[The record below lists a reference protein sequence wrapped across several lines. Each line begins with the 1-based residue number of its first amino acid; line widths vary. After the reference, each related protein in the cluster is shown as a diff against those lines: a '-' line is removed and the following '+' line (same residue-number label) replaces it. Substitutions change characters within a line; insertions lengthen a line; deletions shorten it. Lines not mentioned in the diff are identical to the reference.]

1 MTKRMLVDATH
12 AEEVR
17 VAVVQDQRLI
27 DLDIE
32 TASREQ
38 IKGNIYL
45 ARVTRVEPSLQA
57 AFVEF
62 YGGRQGFLS
71 INDIHSKY
79 YPPEE
84 PERDSKAQGS
94 ETASAS
100 AETASC
106 ENGDSPGK
114 APAPDEEEISDE
126 LPPTDEL
133 RPRHRRRHVPIQ
145 RLLSRGQTLLVQVVK
160 EARSNKG
167 ASLTT
172 HISLAGRY
180 TVLLPEN
187 SGGGG
192 ISRKIT
198 DTSERKH
205 LKEVLSS
212 MEIPNHVS
220 LIIRTA
226 GLGRT
231 KREIARDMSYLL
243 RLWKAIEEKAAQL
256 KPPAL
261 IHEEGDLIIRAI
273 RDLYTTDME
282 EILID
287 GQEGY
292 RIGKDFM
299 RLLMPRYVKVVQPY
313 KDSLP
318 LFARYQIENQIE
330 SMHERKV
337 PLRAG
342 GYLVIDPT
350 EALVSIDINSGRST
364 REKDV
369 ESTAFKTNIQ
379 AAEEVARQLRMRDLG
394 GLIVIDFIDMDDKK
408 HVMEVEKHLKEA
420 LKLDRA
426 KIQIGKISPFGLLE
440 LSRQRMKPTFNE
452 SNRLECPRCK
462 GLGTIR
468 SVESASIHLFRQLE
482 EEVAKGRY
490 SRLTYTTSQEMAN
503 YLLNNKREQ
512 IRAMEVT
519 HDTIILLYGDPS
531 LQTPEFHKNRVE
543 RSPEE
548 IEARQAMQ
556 ARHLQV
562 TAEPDEADEYV
573 DELDDP
579 DDDPDEEEIGP
590 SKTRESIAPTSQA
603 NESTAEKSPRT
614 EAENSEKSR
623 RRRRRRKKPTQ
634 TVSAALTEPLDMLGS
649 LDIEQLPADNQSAR
663 PPATRHRRNNPPGQN
678 NRNTENQS
686 AAIASEAAVDP
697 SEKNAADEAVRVTQ
711 VPGLYVLGG
720 SAPAEA
726 ADLQDTSENGTD
738 KSSAGS
744 ETESSATTPSRSRR
758 RRRRRRSSQ
767 SRSQGS
773 SAQALPLEESAT
785 SALEEYEENLEE
797 GSEGNS
803 EESAAI
809 LKECEDIFGEGAS
822 IALAKGHALANQV
835 DESTASDNTPLSYPA
850 QQEDPASAETTP
862 LLSSAAKEPL
872 ADSEQTVE
880 SPMLPLADGKQTVEF
895 PALPLAD
902 SEQTVESPALPLAD
916 SEKAVESPILPLAD
930 SEQTVESPIL
940 PLADSEQAVESPALP
955 LTDSEKAVESP
966 ALPLTD
972 SEKAVESPALPLA
985 DSEKAVESPAVEK
998 GTSELPKEDSV
1009 QDHSAPLYSAT
1020 LPLPQESSDAEATPP
1035 LLTLAQA
1042 TVDSSIHPQPLPP
1055 ASPPTETQEV
1065 VFAEAAS
1072 ITVLTVSEQLATSF
1086 VVPIDEKTETASV
1099 ASSVVMP
1106 SPVASGHEQGEP
1118 NEQSVPT
1125 EPEMATEAATAA
1137 SSATEQSAAT
1147 ELSEPVATEP
1157 PPAPKSRTR
1166 SSRTR
1171 SASGT
1176 TGKSSTTSK
1185 STATNTSDTE
1195 GAVVAAPSEKKP
1207 RAPRKRSTKASTEN
1221 QASPDSSAATESS
1234 ETISQE
1240 P

>member
-32 TASREQ
+32 AASREQ
-38 IKGNIYL
+38 IKGNVYL

-62 YGGRQGFLS
+62 HGGRQGFLS

-84 PERDSKAQGS
+84 PER
-94 ETASAS
+94 
-100 AETASC
+100 
-106 ENGDSPGK
+106 ENK
-114 APAPDEEEISDE
+114 APSPELPAATPDAPVSEEGENNGKPAEDEEISDE
-126 LPPTDEL
+126 LPPADEF
-133 RPRHRRRHVPIQ
+133 RPRHRRRHIPIQ
-145 RLLSRGQTLLVQVVK
+145 RLLTRGQTLLVQVVK

-198 DTSERKH
+198 DSTERKH
-205 LKEVLSS
+205 LKEVLTS
-212 MEIPNHVS
+212 MEIPNHIS

-243 RLWKAIEEKAAQL
+243 RLWKSIEEKAAQL

-364 REKDV
+364 RERDV

-379 AAEEVARQLRMRDLG
+379 AAEEIARQLRMRDLG

-408 HVMEVEKHLKEA
+408 HVLEVEKHLKES
-420 LKLDRA
+420 LKQDRA
-426 KIQIGKISPFGLLE
+426 KIQVGKISAFGLLE

-452 SNRLECPRCK
+452 ANRLECPRCK

-468 SVESASIHLFRQLE
+468 SVDSASIHLFRQLE

-490 SRLTYTTSQEMAN
+490 SRLTYTTSLEMAN

-512 IRAMEVT
+512 IRNMEAT
-519 HDTIILLYGDPS
+519 HDTVILIFGDPS

-548 IEARQAMQ
+548 MEARQAMQ
-556 ARHLQV
+556 ARHAILK
-562 TAEPDEADEYV
+562 EEADESEEIV
-573 DELDDP
+573 DDLDDL

-590 SKTRESIAPTSQA
+590 AKPQEKPAVAAPVSDASGDKTAARP
-603 NESTAEKSPRT
+603 
-614 EAENSEKSR
+614 EAEGADKN
-623 RRRRRRKKPTQ
+623 RRRRRKRKRPGT
-634 TVSAALTEPLDMLGS
+634 TVSAAMGEPLDLLGT
-649 LDIEQLPADNQSAR
+649 LDVEQLPADPVQ
-663 PPATRHRRNNPPGQN
+663 PPRSQPPQRRNNPPRAPQRTVDGTANGLESGQ
-678 NRNTENQS
+678 S
-686 AAIASEAAVDP
+686 LDP
-697 SEKNAADEAVRVTQ
+697 SLKNGPEEAVRVTQ

-720 SAPAEA
+720 STSGTETVEQAEVGADETDGVAARTEVEGAPSTA
-726 ADLQDTSENGTD
+726 
-738 KSSAGS
+738 
-744 ETESSATTPSRSRR
+744 RR
-758 RRRRRRSSQ
+758 RRRRRRRPSQ
-767 SRSQGS
+767 SRTQAMT
-773 SAQALPLEESAT
+773 AQTQALEES
-785 SALEEYEENLEE
+785 ENNADE
-797 GSEGNS
+797 GSDEEDVSPSEPELVLNATLPDSAPPVLDDLSAHEPDVVIPAATLLAEAQDAASAVTVVEAETPAAAGTVAIDEPFALPPMVALAECSLPFEETNHAVGVVS
-803 EESAAI
+803 VEADGQDALPEEHAIQVAAPLQEESLAVPEQTLPTEAVDAAVGTEVPDSAI
-809 LKECEDIFGEGAS
+809 S
-822 IALAKGHALANQV
+822 
-835 DESTASDNTPLSYPA
+835 
-850 QQEDPASAETTP
+850 SAETVT
-862 LLSSAAKEPL
+862 
-872 ADSEQTVE
+872 
-880 SPMLPLADGKQTVEF
+880 
-895 PALPLAD
+895 
-902 SEQTVESPALPLAD
+902 
-916 SEKAVESPILPLAD
+916 
-930 SEQTVESPIL
+930 
-940 PLADSEQAVESPALP
+940 
-955 LTDSEKAVESP
+955 
-966 ALPLTD
+966 
-972 SEKAVESPALPLA
+972 
-985 DSEKAVESPAVEK
+985 
-998 GTSELPKEDSV
+998 ELPKPEESLAVV
-1009 QDHSAPLYSAT
+1009 QP
-1020 LPLPQESSDAEATPP
+1020 
-1035 LLTLAQA
+1035 
-1042 TVDSSIHPQPLPP
+1042 
-1055 ASPPTETQEV
+1055 
-1065 VFAEAAS
+1065 
-1072 ITVLTVSEQLATSF
+1072 EQLE
-1086 VVPIDEKTETASV
+1086 PGTA
-1099 ASSVVMP
+1099 
-1106 SPVASGHEQGEP
+1106 
-1118 NEQSVPT
+1118 
-1125 EPEMATEAATAA
+1125 EPE
-1137 SSATEQSAAT
+1137 
-1147 ELSEPVATEP
+1147 
-1157 PPAPKSRTR
+1157 APKGRVR
-1166 SSRTR
+1166 SSRPRTTR
-1171 SASGT
+1171 SRKVAESEVTPAAT
-1176 TGKSSTTSK
+1176 T
-1185 STATNTSDTE
+1185 
-1195 GAVVAAPSEKKP
+1195 EKKP
-1207 RAPRKRSTKASTEN
+1207 RAPRRRSSKTSTE
-1221 QASPDSSAATESS
+1221 ATETATPT
-1234 ETISQE
+1234 EIAAPTTQE
-1240 P
+1240 S

>member
-62 YGGRQGFLS
+62 HGGRQGFLS
-71 INDIHSKY
+71 INDIHGKY

-84 PERDSKAQGS
+84 PERDNKASAPESAPPAPENTPPENGESSKAS
-94 ETASAS
+94 P
-100 AETASC
+100 AE
-106 ENGDSPGK
+106 ED
-114 APAPDEEEISDE
+114 EISDE
-126 LPPTDEL
+126 LPPGDEL
-133 RPRHRRRHVPIQ
+133 RPRPRRRHIPIQ
-145 RLLSRGQTLLVQVVK
+145 RLLTRGQTLLVQVVK

-198 DTSERKH
+198 DSTERKH
-205 LKEVLSS
+205 LKEVLAS
-212 MEIPNHVS
+212 MEIPNHIS

-243 RLWKAIEEKAAQL
+243 RLWKSIEEKSAQL

-364 REKDV
+364 RERDV

-379 AAEEVARQLRMRDLG
+379 AAEEIARQLRMRDLG

-408 HVMEVEKHLKEA
+408 HIMEVEKHLKES
-420 LKLDRA
+420 LKQDRA
-426 KIQIGKISPFGLLE
+426 KIQIGKISLFGLLE

-490 SRLTYTTSQEMAN
+490 SRLTYTTSLEMAN

-512 IRAMEVT
+512 IRNMEAT
-519 HDTIILLYGDPS
+519 HDTIILIYGDPS
-531 LQTPEFHKNRVE
+531 LQTPEFHKNRIE
-543 RSPEE
+543 RTPEE
-548 IEARQAMQ
+548 MEARQAIQ
-556 ARHLQV
+556 ARHV
-562 TAEPDEADEYV
+562 ATTEEPEEPEEPIDD
-573 DELDDP
+573 LDYP

-590 SKTRESIAPTSQA
+590 GRRQEKRETVAASSDAAA
-603 NESTAEKSPRT
+603 NMALPHAESES
-614 EAENSEKSR
+614 SEKSR
-623 RRRRRRKKPTQ
+623 RRRRRRKKPAGQ
-634 TVSAALTEPLDMLGS
+634 NVNTVLAEPLELAESADGEQPPAEVEAARPKPAPRRSNPRHPRPNRNPDSQTANAATDSSADS
-649 LDIEQLPADNQSAR
+649 LDKGGPE
-663 PPATRHRRNNPPGQN
+663 
-678 NRNTENQS
+678 E
-686 AAIASEAAVDP
+686 AI
-697 SEKNAADEAVRVTQ
+697 RVTP
-711 VPGLYVLGG
+711 VPGLYVLGSSNPVSPEGEAEEERASDNPEPASSRPEADG
-720 SAPAEA
+720 S
-726 ADLQDTSENGTD
+726 
-738 KSSAGS
+738 SSN
-744 ETESSATTPSRSRR
+744 RSRR

-767 SRSQGS
+767 ARVQAVSNQSNLVEGGEDESAEEEMTEERALDDALTPETASAAAEETSEEMPPLATGAGGTQASDTPPFAAPMAVDTGMAPAAEMMADS
-773 SAQALPLEESAT
+773 SGMAPATEGMAVASATDAAAEGTGDATGVAAAAVELLPVVTTAPTDALTVDLSLPALPEQREAEPPSDTLATPEAAPQLEESR
-785 SALEEYEENLEE
+785 
-797 GSEGNS
+797 
-803 EESAAI
+803 
-809 LKECEDIFGEGAS
+809 
-822 IALAKGHALANQV
+822 
-835 DESTASDNTPLSYPA
+835 
-850 QQEDPASAETTP
+850 SAETGVAQEEAEAVLQTAGEP
-862 LLSSAAKEPL
+862 LQPATDAATESVPPVETESALGEAEPPAAAKGKSSSTARPR
-872 ADSEQTVE
+872 SSRSRTV
-880 SPMLPLADGKQTVEF
+880 K
-895 PALPLAD
+895 
-902 SEQTVESPALPLAD
+902 ESPA
-916 SEKAVESPILPLAD
+916 SS
-930 SEQTVESPIL
+930 
-940 PLADSEQAVESPALP
+940 SPA
-955 LTDSEKAVESP
+955 
-966 ALPLTD
+966 
-972 SEKAVESPALPLA
+972 
-985 DSEKAVESPAVEK
+985 
-998 GTSELPKEDSV
+998 
-1009 QDHSAPLYSAT
+1009 
-1020 LPLPQESSDAEATPP
+1020 
-1035 LLTLAQA
+1035 
-1042 TVDSSIHPQPLPP
+1042 
-1055 ASPPTETQEV
+1055 
-1065 VFAEAAS
+1065 
-1072 ITVLTVSEQLATSF
+1072 
-1086 VVPIDEKTETASV
+1086 
-1099 ASSVVMP
+1099 
-1106 SPVASGHEQGEP
+1106 
-1118 NEQSVPT
+1118 
-1125 EPEMATEAATAA
+1125 
-1137 SSATEQSAAT
+1137 
-1147 ELSEPVATEP
+1147 
-1157 PPAPKSRTR
+1157 
-1166 SSRTR
+1166 
-1171 SASGT
+1171 
-1176 TGKSSTTSK
+1176 
-1185 STATNTSDTE
+1185 
-1195 GAVVAAPSEKKP
+1195 EKKP
-1207 RAPRKRSTKASTEN
+1207 RAPRKRSPKAAEQTSATATATPSSENTEN
-1221 QASPDSSAATESS
+1221 G
-1234 ETISQE
+1234 SQE
-1240 P
+1240 S